1 MKLSKYWAV
10 LMSIGAIWILLA
22 PLPPAQGV
30 NLELPTLNMSLARS
44 IHPRARS
51 LAQNLEGSSASSGVN
66 KDFRLQD
73 ITITRNN
80 SDKSLLTVAGLIN
93 NRSDRSHYVYYIVA
107 KFISKDTSIKQT
119 IIPVNIDI
127 EPGKS
132 QSFTHEISTDTI
144 NSIAPETVKPVVVKY
159 EYR

>member
-1 MKLSKYWAV
+1 MKFSKYWAV
-10 LMSIGAIWILLA
+10 LMSICTIGILLD
-22 PLPPAQGV
+22 PQSPAQGV
-30 NLELPTLNMSLARS
+30 SLELPTLHQRLAKS
-44 IHPRARS
+44 THPQTRI

-66 KDFRLQD
+66 KNFRLQD
-73 ITITRNN
+73 ITIKRNN

-93 NRSDRSHYVYYIVA
+93 NRSEQSHYVYYIVA

-127 EPGKS
+127 KAGES
-132 QSFTHEISTDTI
+132 QSFTHEISTATI
-144 NSIAPETVKPVVVKY
+144 ESISPETVKPVVVKY